1 MHFKQVCVVDVGCLP
16 LCLWVQKSSSTL
28 QPTLHTV
35 FRNVVW
41 FNHDLFH
48 GQVHRPDHIGKSYHC
63 SLKWIECH
71 VRTILS
77 ISCLMCQPEPWLAGP
92 PKWNPEAKETKR
104 RDSSPPNLHNIVNFF
119 NSLTFFFAPSLL
131 FEVLH
136 QSPAHWKSFGMT
148 GPLWFHKLFLFNFQ
162 HFFEVANNMG
172 STVTAQS
179 PVAPSDHEWHWDPFW
194 GAAVSPFFCCHK
206 TGVVKRK
213 LSGAELGQIGQKA
226 CFTTAE
232 RRAMPRWRV
241 RKLEENRDKSG
252 DNVMILLL

>member
-1 MHFKQVCVVDVGCLP
+1 MHSKQVCVVDVGCLP

-48 GQVHRPDHIGKSYHC
+48 GQVHRPDHIGKSYQC

-104 RDSSPPNLHNIVNFF
+104 MDSSPPKNDKFAQHCQLLQLFDIFF
-119 NSLTFFFAPSLL
+119 RSFFAFRSAASVSCTL
-131 FEVLH
+131 
-136 QSPAHWKSFGMT
+136 KSFGMT
-148 GPLWFHKLFLFNFQ
+148 GPLWFHKLFLLNLPTKSLKLQQ
-162 HFFEVANNMG
+162 HGINID
-172 STVTAQS
+172 TQS
-179 PVAPSDHEWHWDPFW
+179 PVAPSDH
-194 GAAVSPFFCCHK
+194 
-206 TGVVKRK
+206 
-213 LSGAELGQIGQKA
+213 
-226 CFTTAE
+226 
-232 RRAMPRWRV
+232 
-241 RKLEENRDKSG
+241 
-252 DNVMILLL
+252 